1 MSGSCGVIVIFL
13 IYGQFGAMRKPDF
26 ERIVF
31 KTYFFINTNMIV
43 LLWIKVLFLSKNA
56 DFLQKKML
64 TSAKLREPG
73 DEKAYFVKIHIDVY
87 LRTKFQVSIKILTS
101 FRQGE
106 VWGEFYPIPPQNK
119 PPKSQPRLGLIIFL
133 EIPSHICHFITVT
146 KITGDTAI
154 IG

>member
-56 DFLQKKML
+56 DFLQKKN
-64 TSAKLREPG
+64 TDIS
-73 DEKAYFVKIHIDVY
+73 KIK
-87 LRTKFQVSIKILTS
+87 RA
-101 FRQGE
+101 G
-106 VWGEFYPIPPQNK
+106 G
-119 PPKSQPRLGLIIFL
+119 
-133 EIPSHICHFITVT
+133 
-146 KITGDTAI
+146 
-154 IG
+154 

>member
-56 DFLQKKML
+56 DFLQKKNADI
-64 TSAKLREPG
+64 SK
-73 DEKAYFVKIHIDVY
+73 KAYFVKIHIDVY

-106 VWGEFYPIPPQNK
+106 VWGEFYPIPPQNE